1 MAAFVVAGRVDS
13 AEYSRA
19 EMLGDYLCASLPRFK
34 VHKIPVDPSEW
45 PNWMLQACEERGWVC
60 DRGPLLVW
68 RELIDRGGKGLLL
81 GGLSDFERYA
91 EHYYEVRLD
100 MPADLAGSIT
110 EENVVALQAAQVEA
124 SQRVVEPPTNVC
136 ITNAAH
142 PLAYHLVHQVCSSG
156 LYSSQGGLAIRLLVN
171 SLDEE
176 EAAVGICM
184 EAYDMALPH
193 LKTITAHT
201 SAKDAFADVHV
212 AFLLDFPHHGVG
224 PESSSGMRNAADNL
238 KEASML
244 YHRYARILDFHGNK
258 ALRVV
263 IAGSYAEIGVAMLAK
278 TATSFA
284 ANRFTAP
291 SELTSHQAKA
301 IIASKLSINTSQVE
315 NIIICGRL
323 RGEGTFADIS
333 QACVY
338 GYTSSITGPQ
348 WYSRPIKEC
357 IYDHDWLSG
366 EFHSLLLKRSS
377 GVGYG
382 STGPIVA
389 ESVRLVQF
397 LRHWIEGTKE
407 KILSTVLYIDEQQVG
422 LPQSVALSVP
432 CKVIE
437 GEICIPEEVGTILG
451 EEARTQLNAAAV
463 EIRNDLDT
471 AMHAAEVH
479 TASQTNIT

>member
-1 MAAFVVAGRVDS
+1 MAAFVLAGRVDS
-13 AEYSRA
+13 LEYSRA
-19 EMLGDYLCASLPRFK
+19 EMLGDYLCSALPHFK
-34 VHKIPVDPSEW
+34 LHKIPVDPSEW
-45 PNWMLQACEERGWVC
+45 PNWMSQECEQRGWEC
-60 DRGPLLVW
+60 NRGPLLVW

-91 EHYYEVRLD
+91 EHYYEVNLD
-100 MPADLAGSIT
+100 IPADLGGRIT
-110 EENVVALQAAQVEA
+110 EENVAALQAAQVEA

-171 SLDEE
+171 SSDEE
-176 EAAVGICM
+176 EAATGMCM
-184 EAYDMALPH
+184 EARDMALPH
-193 LKTITAHT
+193 LKAITTHT

-212 AFLLDFPHHGVG
+212 VFLLDYPQHDAS
-224 PESSSGMRNAADNL
+224 PEESYSTRKDDDL
-238 KEASML
+238 KEASLL

-258 ALRVV
+258 TLRVIV
-263 IAGSYAEIGVAMLAK
+263 ASRYAEIGVAMLAR

-301 IIASKLSINTSQVE
+301 IIASQLSINPSQVE
-315 NIIICGRL
+315 NVIICGRS
-323 RGEGTFADIS
+323 RGEGAFADIS
-333 QACVY
+333 QTRVY
-338 GYTSSITGPQ
+338 GFASSITGPP

-366 EFHSLLLKRSS
+366 KFHSLLLKRSS
-377 GVGYG
+377 GKEYG
-382 STGPIVA
+382 PAGPIVA

-397 LRHWIEGTKE
+397 LRHWIEGTQE
-407 KILSTVLYIDEQQVG
+407 QILSTVLYIDKQQVG

-432 CKVIE
+432 CKMLE
-437 GEICIPEEVGTILG
+437 GDICIPEEVGTILG
-451 EEARTQLNAAAV
+451 EEARSQLDGIAA

-471 AMHAAEVH
+471 AMQVAEEH
-479 TASQTNIT
+479 TPVSP